1 MLGVIRHARHAQI
14 TKSQDLRK
22 GLSSFADLLRVVT
35 NPWIMLRLPCSFS
48 WVLYGMPKVLRN
60 NKLPISL
67 EELSD
72 FVNFLYVVI
81 CIWLDI
87 HRNCKNMRSW
97 AGNVRHGLSANQV
110 NLKNCMRFHV
120 DFFHVVR

>member
-1 MLGVIRHARHAQI
+1 MIMHARHAQI

-22 GLSSFADLLRVVT
+22 ELSSFAYLLRAVT

-48 WVLYGMPKVLRN
+48 WVLVCPKFSEITNCQYLW
-60 NKLPISL
+60 K
-67 EELSD
+67 ELSD